1 MEEIFAEFSFAIYEL
16 TRENEENTVFC
27 PFFHMDKIYKNWTRL
42 KLSKMNNKMVKR
54 NVLGVKNCKNKF
66 CTFCFYK

>member
-1 MEEIFAEFSFAIYEL
+1 MEEIFADFSFAIYDL
-16 TRENEENTVFC
+16 TRKNEENTVFP

-54 NVLGVKNCKNKF
+54 NVLRVKNCKNKF